1 MALTPKTPHEE
12 PRTPAS
18 RAGCPSI
25 AGFVIYVS
33 VATVIEKSGL
43 KRLGATGNL
52 FTCDP
57 KEDDK

>member
-1 MALTPKTPHEE
+1 M
-12 PRTPAS
+12 
-18 RAGCPSI
+18 SI
-25 AGFVIYVS
+25 VPFVFWGVSILSGFVIYVS

-57 KEDDK
+57 KEDDKQEKGDME

>member
-1 MALTPKTPHEE
+1 MSIVPFVFWG
-12 PRTPAS
+12 AS
-18 RAGCPSI
+18 ILS
-25 AGFVIYVS
+25 GFVIYVS
-33 VATVIEKSGL
+33 VVTVIDKSGL